1 MPQAKEAAS
10 GEAGRVRKEFSV
22 SEEWKGQC
30 DQDVISEQASKWTM
44 GRDVA
49 GVGGR
54 ARSWDLTGSRDTG
67 TPTIARLWV
76 RTTPQPAPLQAAFPC
91 LSLPFLDSLTSEWRL
106 NPHLQGSEG
115 KSNLTPTEHVPESR
129 RGPGPTG

>member
-1 MPQAKEAAS
+1 MVIKKKTWNLTRQANQPSKEGVNVPQAKEAAS

-54 ARSWDLTGSRDTG
+54 ASGHLGGRLSR
-67 TPTIARLWV
+67 
-76 RTTPQPAPLQAAFPC
+76 
-91 LSLPFLDSLTSEWRL
+91 
-106 NPHLQGSEG
+106 
-115 KSNLTPTEHVPESR
+115 
-129 RGPGPTG
+129 

>member
-1 MPQAKEAAS
+1 MQTNQPSKEGEDVPQAKGAAF

-30 DQDVISEQASKWTM
+30 DQDSMSEQASKWRV

-76 RTTPQPAPLQAAFPC
+76 RTTPQPGPLQAALPS
-91 LSLPFLDSLTSEWRL
+91 LSQPFLDSLTPEWRL
-106 NPHLQGSEG
+106 SPHLWGSEG
-115 KSNLTPTEHVPESR
+115 KSNLPPT
-129 RGPGPTG
+129 